1 MSVLAVFDPAVDEAH
16 VVVSGLSQ
24 SLPAA
29 LAIVLF
35 TVCVRLF
42 LHPLARAAVRGE
54 KSRSRLAPQVAELN
68 RRHRGKPEKLQAALA
83 ELYRTEKS
91 SPFAGCVP
99 AIVQMPVFSVMYRL
113 FTLPVLNGK
122 PNDLLHRTLFGVP
135 LGLHVGSARGPMQ
148 VAVFL
153 ALYAALSAIGLVMFR
168 RARRAAPT
176 AAPGMTADQGE
187 PGAGL
192 ARIAPYLSFGTVLF
206 AMIIPLAAGL
216 YLLTTTAW
224 TAAERWLLH
233 RDPVQARARL
243 TTAAPRR
250 VAR

>member
-1 MSVLAVFDPAVDEAH
+1 MSVLATFDPAVGLAH
-16 VVVSGLSQ
+16 AVVSGLSQ

-35 TVCVRLF
+35 TVGVRLF

-83 ELYRTEKS
+83 ELYRKEKS
-91 SPFAGCVP
+91 SPFAGCLP
-99 AIVQMPVFSVMYRL
+99 TIVQMPVFSVMYRL
-113 FTLPVLNGK
+113 FTLPVLDGK
-122 PNDLLHRTLFGVP
+122 PNDLLHQTLFGVP
-135 LGLHVGSARGPMQ
+135 LGLHVGSARGPAQ

-153 ALYAALSAIGLVMFR
+153 ALYAALAAVGLVMFR
-168 RARRAAPT
+168 RARRAAAT
-176 AAPGMTADQGE
+176 AAVGLTVDQGD
-187 PGAGL
+187 PSART

-206 AMIIPLAAGL
+206 AMIMPLAAGL

-233 RDPVQARARL
+233 RDPAQASTGL
-243 TTAAPRR
+243 TTAA
-250 VAR
+250 